1 MTQSCSF
8 RKFLLWPSKRRR
20 PVVQG
25 RKECVIFMK
34 KLNSLILEQKEDAK
48 HGESFFPIQKYIT
61 CLSSQYPV
69 LTTHWHEEAEFTLIL
84 KGQGTYHIELTEYD
98 LEPEDLIFVPP
109 LALHA
114 ASVSK
119 DSQFL
124 SETYVFHMNFLGG
137 NSTDI
142 CSTRYLQPLA
152 QHEMILPSVIKPE
165 HPAYLSLRKIFGQ
178 ISNLYDGGIPGY
190 ELALKALLLQ
200 MVFLLLQFKETA
212 PASDPSNAIHSEKL
226 KTVRDYMELHYM
238 DAIAV
243 SDLAKM
249 CYFSE
254 YHFMR
259 FFKKHMNMTC
269 MEFLN
274 NLRLEKAV
282 ELLKDGNASILEVSL
297 SVGFHNLSYFHR
309 AFKKKYRMT
318 PGEFLKNTDN

>member
-1 MTQSCSF
+1 M
-8 RKFLLWPSKRRR
+8 
-20 PVVQG
+20 
-25 RKECVIFMK
+25 
-34 KLNSLILEQKEDAK
+34 A
-48 HGESFFPIQKYIT
+48 
-61 CLSSQYPV
+61 
-69 LTTHWHEEAEFTLIL
+69 
-84 KGQGTYHIELTEYD
+84 EYD
-98 LEPEDLIFVPP
+98 IAPEDLIFVPP
-109 LALHA
+109 LALHS
-114 ASVSK
+114 ASAPK
-119 DSQFL
+119 GCELL

-142 CSTRYLQPLA
+142 CAARYLQPLTS
-152 QHEMILPSVIKPE
+152 HEMILPSVIKPE
-165 HPAYLSLRKIFGQ
+165 HPAYLSLRKIFSQ

-200 MVFLLLQFKETA
+200 MIFLLLQFKETA
-212 PASDPSNAIHSEKL
+212 PVSDTSNAIHSEKL
-226 KTVRDYMELHYM
+226 KAVLDYMELHYM
-238 DAIAV
+238 DSITV
-243 SDLAKM
+243 SELAGL

-282 ELLKDGNASILEVSL
+282 ELLKDDNASILEVSL

-318 PGEFLKNTDN
+318 PGEFVKMESK

>member
-1 MTQSCSF
+1 
-8 RKFLLWPSKRRR
+8 
-20 PVVQG
+20 
-25 RKECVIFMK
+25 MK

-48 HGESFFPIQKYIT
+48 HGDSFFPIQKYIT
-61 CLSSQYPV
+61 FLSPQYPV

-84 KGQGTYHIELTEYD
+84 KGQGTYHIELTQYY
-98 LEPEDLIFVPP
+98 LEPGDLIFVPP
-109 LALHA
+109 LALHS
-114 ASVSK
+114 ASTPK
-119 DSQFL
+119 GCEFL

-165 HPAYLSLRKIFGQ
+165 HPAYLSLRKIFNQ

-190 ELALKALLLQ
+190 ELALKTLLLQ
-200 MVFLLLQFKETA
+200 TVFLLLQYKETA
-212 PASDPSNAIHSEKL
+212 PASDTSNAIHSEKL
-226 KTVRDYMELHYM
+226 KTVLDYMELHYM
-238 DAIAV
+238 DSILV

-282 ELLKDGNASILEVSL
+282 ELLKDDTASILEVSL

-309 AFKKKYRMT
+309 AFKNKYRMT
-318 PGEFLKNTDN
+318 PGEFRNNVDKSDFAPPT